1 MKITNK
7 INKNIFRAYD
17 VRGVYGEDIDQ
28 NFAYT
33 FGRAYGSYIKKFNQK
48 KCITARDNRLSSP
61 LLQNALN
68 KGILDSGIDIIDLKM
83 VTTPMFYYAK
93 EYYDIPAGVMVTASH
108 NPKEDN
114 GFKFSFDDR
123 GNARGEMI
131 QEFLDFML
139 KGEFDTGIGIKEEKE
154 ILPDYIELF
163 KNNILPLNRRVK
175 VVLDPGNGTTANF
188 LDPIFR
194 EFNIDYVIINEESDG
209 NFPNHHPDPCVED
222 NLLMLK
228 QAVKDFD
235 ADLGIAFDGDGDRF
249 GVVDEKGNFIE
260 CDILMAIIIKS
271 LIGKVA
277 KNEFLADVK
286 CSKALLDYAESLG
299 AKIMM
304 SRTGNSYTKASVID
318 NNLPFG
324 GELSGHVYFNDRF
337 NAFDSGIYAALRLIE
352 ILASSDVKMSDY
364 LKGIPKYY
372 STPEIK
378 IPSTDELKVEV
389 VDKIIDYARSKGYDA
404 ITLDGIRVN
413 FDDGWALV
421 RYSNTGPNITARFE
435 AKNEEVLDR
444 IQKEFLSLIEEYNK

>member
-17 VRGVYGEDIDQ
+17 VRGVYGVDIDQ

-114 GFKFSFDDR
+114 GFKFSFDGR

-154 ILPDYIELF
+154 ILPHYIELF

-194 EFNIDYVIINEESDG
+194 EFNIDYVILNEESDG

-337 NAFDSGIYAALRLIE
+337 KAFDL
-352 ILASSDVKMSDY
+352 
-364 LKGIPKYY
+364 GIPFK
-372 STPEIK
+372 
-378 IPSTDELKVEV
+378 
-389 VDKIIDYARSKGYDA
+389 
-404 ITLDGIRVN
+404 
-413 FDDGWALV
+413 
-421 RYSNTGPNITARFE
+421 
-435 AKNEEVLDR
+435 
-444 IQKEFLSLIEEYNK
+444 